1 MRTLQGSASAG
12 AHGLPAPHWHAL
24 EQCSR
29 ERPEPAVA
37 IIPRWKVRLPMSSK
51 HHNNIDEFLL
61 LRFFPSRAAVSFQSL
76 RIRLCCE
83 QSHFAVQ
90 FPLGALGLPE
100 PSHVTDFVHG
110 LETCIARTADRPT
123 RPRHRHRPSQRRSH
137 LTLHSFPWVGIQLRW
152 HPHRPARVRPARAF
166 GSPTPN
172 GVRIVLICDHG
183 TSTGS

>member
-37 IIPRWKVRLPMSSK
+37 IIPRWKVRFPMKSK
-51 HHNNIDEFLL
+51 HQNNIDEFLL

-83 QSHFAVQ
+83 HSHFAVQ

-100 PSHVTDFVHG
+100 PSRVTDFVHG
-110 LETCIARTADRPT
+110 LETCIARTADGPAL
-123 RPRHRHRPSQRRSH
+123 PRHRPHAPATCNAAAICRCILFRGLALSCDGIRTAQPESAQPERSARR
-137 LTLHSFPWVGIQLRW
+137 R
-152 HPHRPARVRPARAF
+152 RM
-166 GSPTPN
+166 GS
-172 GVRIVLICDHG
+172 G
-183 TSTGS
+183 